1 MDILGILLLLF
12 QYLGSLLRL
21 IMMVLVI
28 IACIKYIW
36 KK

>member
-28 IACIKYIW
+28 IACIKYIR

>member
-1 MDILGILLLLF
+1 MDILGIPLLLF

-28 IACIKYIW
+28 IACIKYIR